1 MSLRKTIL
9 ALCIL
14 SVITLSACS
23 KSNAGRDGAQSNQ
36 TAVSSD
42 WMSGIVLGGE
52 AVKAEYFNGNCGVIR
67 GLNGYFEWDDY
78 ARLVRYYDETSSEL
92 MYLCAK
98 PDCTHVDDDGYGLTT
113 CNAYIG
119 DIMELMSWSL
129 YYYDKMIYY
138 ISYNK
143 DTYVATLC
151 RMSIDGSKREAVT
164 ELVGEYAECGSYIYY
179 LISDDYVYYTYNAD
193 TDNYNAVREA
203 EVVRY
208 NLTNGSTEVL
218 YGVNDTGAMISKVIK
233 YGNCIYFREVV
244 KDTATQEDIIKC
256 KAVNI
261 SGGEAFTIVESGN
274 FTITDDGKLLYWKD
288 GEGLR
293 SKNLYNGED
302 VLLVANETEPKCQVA
317 TDGEYIYIDNQY
329 NAVYN
334 DAQHCVR
341 IFDMSGSEIGKMDM
355 RTGQMALYVSDGRIY
370 AEGYPINHYI
380 DVDDVRSGD
389 VDWK

>member
-1 MSLRKTIL
+1 
-9 ALCIL
+9 
-14 SVITLSACS
+14 
-23 KSNAGRDGAQSNQ
+23 
-36 TAVSSD
+36 
-42 WMSGIVLGGE
+42 
-52 AVKAEYFNGNCGVIR
+52 
-67 GLNGYFEWDDY
+67 
-78 ARLVRYYDETSSEL
+78 
-92 MYLCAK
+92 
-98 PDCTHVDDDGYGLTT
+98 
-113 CNAYIG
+113 
-119 DIMELMSWSL
+119 MEVMPYSI
-129 YYYDKMIYY
+129 YYYDKMVYY

-143 DTYVATLC
+143 DTFIATLC
-151 RMSIDGSKREAVT
+151 RMSLDGSKRESVT
-164 ELVGEYAECGSYIYY
+164 EIGIYPSCGSFTMY

-193 TDNYNAVREA
+193 PDNSNSVRKSEL
-203 EVVRY
+203 VRY
-208 NLTNGSTEVL
+208 NLTNGSKEIL
-218 YGVNDTGAMISKVIK
+218 YEINDVGADVYKLIK
-233 YGNCIYFREVV
+233 YGNYIYFQKSI
-244 KDTATQEDIIKC
+244 KDTAAQQRISEC
-256 KAVNI
+256 KAINI
-261 SGGEAFTIVESGN
+261 SGGEAFTIVETVN
-274 FTITDDGKLLYWKD
+274 FTITEDGKLLYWKD